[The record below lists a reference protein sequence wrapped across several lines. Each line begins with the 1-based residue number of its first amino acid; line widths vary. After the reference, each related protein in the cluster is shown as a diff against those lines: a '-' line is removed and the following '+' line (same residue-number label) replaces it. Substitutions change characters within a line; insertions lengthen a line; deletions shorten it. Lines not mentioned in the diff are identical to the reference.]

1 MRTDANGLTVYFPIS
16 FTATPFPITARGCAR
31 SGLPWGKALGIS
43 QPRSGLPIAVGY
55 RCANAM
61 KQPFQGR
68 RSFWGAIPR
77 VGRGASNPGL
87 QEETAF
93 PYRES
98 MALRIRKIYRD
109 VWAIVCVYFP
119 PIFCGKLLCW
129 GWERGCSGRAGA
141 RRSQVMPPPVSRL
154 LPPLQRLPVAPAF
167 AHRFFDEGIELRAVG
182 DASGFGIP
190 LDVGLETLGQH
201 T

>member
-1 MRTDANGLTVYFPIS
+1 MNFSPPGSQWSEDKKGQPRNMRTDANGLTVYFPIS

-61 KQPFQGR
+61 RQPFQGR

-87 QEETAF
+87 QEETALPFIQDMATDKENGSF
-93 PYRES
+93 P
-98 MALRIRKIYRD
+98 L
-109 VWAIVCVYFP
+109 V
-119 PIFCGKLLCW
+119 
-129 GWERGCSGRAGA
+129 
-141 RRSQVMPPPVSRL
+141 
-154 LPPLQRLPVAPAF
+154 
-167 AHRFFDEGIELRAVG
+167 RFFSPHRSKLRMP
-182 DASGFGIP
+182 FP
-190 LDVGLETLGQH
+190 FRLQCTLVPRYRSSNPMTGHDRTHRTQAE
-201 T
+201 